1 MIHLIIHLQLKRLY
15 LLLIRNNMGQKVN
28 PVGLRLGII
37 RRWDS
42 NWYADKHF
50 EDKLIEDR
58 KLRDY
63 IHVRLSQGAIS
74 RILIDRQLSR
84 ITLTIHTARAGVVIG
99 KGGTEVERLRE
110 ELKQL
115 TKKDLQINI
124 YEVKRPELEA
134 VLVAESVAQ
143 QLRARISFRRAM
155 KQAVASAMRVGAQGI
170 KIKASGRLG
179 GAEMAR
185 TEGYKEGR
193 VPLHTF
199 RGDVDYAI
207 REAQTVYGKI
217 GIKVWIFKGEI
228 YEKYG
233 EIVRNS
239 MQKNEQSSTSR
250 KASHKRTSSTS
261 T

>member
-1 MIHLIIHLQLKRLY
+1 
-15 LLLIRNNMGQKVN
+15 MGQKVN
-28 PVGLRLGII
+28 PTGLRLGII

-58 KLRDY
+58 KLRSY
-63 IHVRLSQGAIS
+63 IHARLSQGAIS
-74 RILIDRQLSR
+74 RVFIERQLQR
-84 ITLTIHTARAGVVIG
+84 VTLTIHTARAGVVIG
-99 KGGTEVERLRE
+99 KGGAEVERLRE
-110 ELKQL
+110 ELKRL
-115 TKKDLQINI
+115 TQKDLQINI
-124 YEVKRPELEA
+124 SEVKRPELDA

-155 KQAVASAMRVGAQGI
+155 KQAIASAMRVGAQGI
-170 KIKASGRLG
+170 KIKSSGRLG

-193 VPLHTF
+193 VPLHTL
-199 RGDVDYAI
+199 RGDVDYAL

-217 GIKVWIFKGEI
+217 GVKVWIFKGEI
-228 YEKYG
+228 YEKYDQ
-233 EIVRNS
+233 IIHDS
-239 MQKNEQSSTSR
+239 AHKKEQGGATR
-250 KASHKRTSSTS
+250 KSNRKRPSSTS